1 MKFKLTV
8 ENNVIEQLQTHK
20 CSMLVSIYQTRKLV
34 LFSFSSYAPI
44 NPKVLLEEPMVIV
57 ILGEQ
62 LVVQLICTKNNPI
75 IYSENH
81 LNLTQKPPYKIFSPG
96 VSYVHSAT
104 SLTEESD
111 NPNNTFYRLNLFELN
126 LHFSCLSYC
135 DFNDSF
141 ILVWK
146 RIFINYFSDDN
157 YYYLNGIAFINNES
171 AYDAVLGKTNKIFLG
186 KYGQKIIIDKIKM
199 LNTENV

>member
-20 CSMLVSIYQTRKLV
+20 CSILVSIYQIRKFV
-34 LFSFSSYAPI
+34 FFSFNNDQLI
-44 NPKVLLEEPMVIV
+44 NQEGLFEELIGIA

-81 LNLTQKPPYKIFSPG
+81 LNLTQKPPYKVFSPG
-96 VSYVHSAT
+96 VSYVHSAA
-104 SLTEESD
+104 SLTEEAN
-111 NPNNTFYRLNLFELN
+111 NPNNTFYKLNLFELN

-146 RIFINYFSDDN
+146 PIFINYFSDDN
-157 YYYLNGIAFINNES
+157 YYYLNDIAFINDES
-171 AYDAVLGKTNKIFLG
+171 AYHAALGKTNKILLG
-186 KYGQKIIIDKIKM
+186 KYG
-199 LNTENV
+199 